1 MPSKPS
7 HIEISTVGSQSDKRS
22 LATFRDQHKGPRF
35 ADGRPF
41 WGYLEMPSDPANLP
55 APIGELHP
63 GDHEAAANR
72 DWSQQWNAPW
82 MPGPQYMEI
91 NLRRF
96 SIYINYPRMIA
107 DFKTAMEDHYR
118 KATEV
123 AYEKNWPEPSFL
135 GPIDHN
141 IRHII
146 GRAPLSHKIP
156 EAAMAGDPWILGLS
170 DQPNEKLAKLLDIY
184 TRQSDMW
191 DRADEKASF
200 EMAPQDIDALIARKV
215 EEALAAASGLK
226 QQGGSKAKP
235 KSAETAAAVQ
245 PV

>member
-1 MPSKPS
+1 LARSP
-7 HIEISTVGSQSDKRS
+7 ISGS
-22 LATFRDQHKGPRF
+22 LATFRDQHKGQRF

-41 WGYLEMPSDPANLP
+41 WGYLELPSDPGQLARADWRA
-55 APIGELHP
+55 APRRSRGAQTATGRKLERAVDAGARSI
-63 GDHEAAANR
+63 
-72 DWSQQWNAPW
+72 
-82 MPGPQYMEI
+82 MEI